1 MGNRAFRQ
9 LSGMA
14 RGNEQLINRL
24 SHGLGQLAG
33 AFIGDRLT
41 GLRGPQ
47 SGHAD
52 PCCFTQ
58 LCLCHTGAING
69 PFKSGRGI
77 KRNRVQVFRFLQL
90 IVKQEAAA
98 ELKRID
104 PDTAITPYFIRT
116 MVLDGTIPHVR
127 AGNKRLINLDT
138 LLEYLATAPAPQPEP
153 VVYGQI
159 RPVKG
164 A

>member
-1 MGNRAFRQ
+1 MTPRMRT
-9 LSGMA
+9 
-14 RGNEQLINRL
+14 I
-24 SHGLGQLAG
+24 
-33 AFIGDRLT
+33 
-41 GLRGPQ
+41 
-47 SGHAD
+47 
-52 PCCFTQ
+52 
-58 LCLCHTGAING
+58 
-69 PFKSGRGI
+69 
-77 KRNRVQVFRFLQL
+77 
-90 IVKQEAAA
+90 QEAAA

-138 LLEYLATAPAPQPEP
+138 LLEFLAEAPAPQPEP